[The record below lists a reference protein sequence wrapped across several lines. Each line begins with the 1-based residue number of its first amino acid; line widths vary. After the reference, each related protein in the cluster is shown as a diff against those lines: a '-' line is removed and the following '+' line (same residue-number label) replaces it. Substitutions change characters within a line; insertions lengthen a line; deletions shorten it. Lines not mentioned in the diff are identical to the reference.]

1 MPTVSI
7 PDIVNGRPIV
17 IFSIPGAD
25 DIIDAPETKRPIP
38 ANMPIICSF
47 IRRNPLLFILK
58 RRCHFAIYT
67 PDG

>member
-38 ANMPIICSF
+38 ANMPIMCSF
-47 IRRNPLLFILK
+47 IKGIFTIIHIKKKVSFCNI
-58 RRCHFAIYT
+58 HT
-67 PDG
+67 